1 MNKRTKRLPLS
12 EAEEQCMTV
21 VWTGGGEMNLLSVRN
36 QTNARYKK
44 NWAPQTVSTFL
55 ARIREKGYVTA
66 HRKGRYTFYEPIVTK
81 EEYRTER
88 CRGMLETLYDGDKE
102 KMISD
107 ILWGYH
113 TEE

>member
-1 MNKRTKRLPLS
+1 MEKRAKRLPLS

-21 VWTGGGEMNLLSVRN
+21 VWSGEGDMDLTSVRI
-36 QTNARYKK
+36 QTNERYKK

-66 HRKGRYTFYEPIVTK
+66 YRRGRYTFYTPIVNK
-81 EEYRTER
+81 EEYRVER